1 LITELTTDKSVIK
14 SILCHPAIYATIAGD
29 NTMPPEEFDPP
40 LTDCEYLAGIVDGE
54 PMALMVYH
62 NVDDRLK
69 VHVQVLP
76 DYRHEYASLFGAAA
90 MDYGKTKA
98 SELYAEI
105 PVCYPNVLQFAYDH
119 GFEDIGVKEMAYTK
133 RGMNYNV
140 IELRCN

>member
-1 LITELTTDKSVIK
+1 M
-14 SILCHPAIYATIAGD
+14 PA
-29 NTMPPEEFDPP
+29 EEFDPP
-40 LTDCEYLAGIVDGE
+40 LKDCEYLVGIVDGN

-62 NVDDRLK
+62 NVDDKVK

-76 DYRHEYASLFGAAA
+76 EYRKEYAHEFGRRA
-90 MDYGKTKA
+90 MTFGKLKA
-98 SELYAEI
+98 GELYAEI
-105 PVCYPNVLQFAYDH
+105 PVCYPNVLQFAYNH